1 MTKKLI
7 LLGALSGVLAIT
19 GCTSIGGPK
28 LRADQVDYGRAL
40 GDANK
45 RAILSAL
52 VGLRFADTPGF
63 LTVTQIIA
71 AYSFE
76 AGGTAYVNPGPNNT
90 SFARANVGASV
101 SYSDHPTFTF
111 TPTSGEAYATQF
123 IRPLPATM
131 VLPLADSGVPID
143 LLLRLTAQS
152 IGGLQN
158 GSELGGPNSNGS
170 PGFFQLLQVLRNLQ
184 SAGELTVA
192 SEEVNHV
199 EQVSITFSAT
209 PGGESGATNADLD
222 TVRRLLHLTPT
233 QKTFQVV
240 YGQAPIDGKQIPMV
254 TRSVLGILG
263 NLGAQ
268 IDVPAEALSSGEVKP
283 SVTLV
288 GGETRPTVIVH
299 TGSKTPK
306 GAYIAIR
313 YEGQSY
319 WIERTD
325 FDSKYALNIVQNLMA
340 LAQSNT
346 QNAVPIITVPAS

>member
-1 MTKKLI
+1 MTKKLL
-7 LLGALSGVLAIT
+7 LLGALSCALTIT
-19 GCTSIGGPK
+19 GCASIGGPK

-45 RAILSAL
+45 RAILSAM

-71 AYSFE
+71 AYSFDT
-76 AGGTAYVNPGPNNT
+76 GGAAFLNPGPNNQ
-90 SFARANVGASV
+90 SFARAQVSANV

-123 IRPLPATM
+123 IRPLPPTM
-131 VLPLADSGVPID
+131 VLPLAESGVPID

-184 SAGELTVA
+184 VAGELTVA
-192 SEEVNHV
+192 FEETNHV
-199 EQVSITFSAT
+199 PQVTITFSAT
-209 PGGESGATNADLD
+209 PGGESSTTTADLA
-222 TVRRLLHLTPT
+222 TVRRLLHLTSA

-240 YGQAPIDGKQIPMV
+240 YGQAPIDGTQIPMV

-268 IDVPAEALSSGEVKP
+268 IDVPAEALASGEVKP
-283 SVTLV
+283 SVSLV

-299 TGSKTPK
+299 TGSHTPK
-306 GAYIAIR
+306 DAYIAIK
-313 YEGQSY
+313 YEGNSY
-319 WIERTD
+319 WVDRAD
-325 FDSKYALNIVQNLMA
+325 FDSKYALNVVQNLMA
-340 LAQSNT
+340 LAQSTT
-346 QNAVPIITVPAS
+346 QNAAPIITVPAS

>member
-1 MTKKLI
+1 MTKKL
-7 LLGALSGVLAIT
+7 LALSALSCLLALT
-19 GCTSIGGPK
+19 GCASIGGPK

-71 AYSFE
+71 AYSFD
-76 AGGTAYVNPGPNNT
+76 ATGTASVNPGPNNT
-90 SFARANVGASV
+90 SFARANVGGSV

-111 TPTSGEAYATQF
+111 TPTTGEAYATQF
-123 IRPLPATM
+123 IRPLPVTL

-184 SAGELTVA
+184 VAGELTVA
-192 SEEVNHV
+192 YEEVNHV
-199 EQVSITFSAT
+199 SQVSLTFSAT
-209 PGGESGATNADLD
+209 PGGESGATNADLN
-222 TVRRLLHLTPT
+222 TVRRLLHLAAD

-268 IDVPAEALSSGEVKP
+268 IDVPAEALASGEVKP
-283 SVTLV
+283 SVSLV

-299 TGSKTPK
+299 TAAHTPK
-306 GAYIAIR
+306 DAYVAIK
-313 YEGQSY
+313 YLGQSY
-319 WIERTD
+319 WVAEND
-325 FDSKYALNIVQNLMA
+325 FDSKYALTVVQNLMA

-346 QNAVPIITVPAS
+346 QNAAPIITVPAG